1 MPYDALK
8 MPSSHYHNSKI
19 TIYTDG
25 GYFEKIDIGGWGL
38 VIFENEKEVYRDSGW
53 QSKTSSL
60 EMELTAARN
69 ALEYLKNQNSVYSN
83 QTETTQHSCLLSCN
97 TLYTDSKIIIEGLT
111 EKYSVWCQNQWR
123 VKSGK
128 TVVYK
133 ELWQALSALTQSLD
147 INWQWVKGHNGNQGN
162 TIADQL
168 AREAVLQRKELNS
181 YNH

>member
-1 MPYDALK
+1 MLN
-8 MPSSHYHNSKI
+8 SNVVNSKV

-38 VIFENEKEVYRDSGW
+38 VIFENDKEVYRDSGW
-53 QSKTSSL
+53 QRQTSSL

-69 ALEYLKNQNSVYSN
+69 ALEYLKSQNSMYSN
-83 QTETTQHSCLLSCN
+83 QSEMTQHSCLDSCN

-133 ELWQALSALTQSLD
+133 ELWQALSSLTTSLD
-147 INWQWVKGHNGNQGN
+147 IHWQWVKGHNGNQGN

-168 AREAVLQRKELNS
+168 AREAVLQRKCS
-181 YNH
+181 